1 MRTYLFDRRGELNLT
16 VKMLEEIADISPQ
29 YICIFENGKR
39 GKKVSFSVMSKLLDT
54 INIPVERLNE
64 LELYYLKKRN

>member
-1 MRTYLFDRRGELNLT
+1 
-16 VKMLEEIADISPQ
+16 MLEEIADISPQ